1 MMPICYTSRPPF
13 SGSFSDLMSDA
24 ATGGINLRL
33 AYAEPQAKHSP
44 AGTQEPIMR
53 FESFDFAPEILRAVS
68 DCGYQEMTPVQ
79 RQAIPTIRRG
89 LDVLAS
95 AQTGTGKTAAFAL
108 PILQRLVDKP
118 AELQPSNARVLILTP
133 TRELAAQ
140 VASNINDFAKYLDV
154 TVLTLV
160 GGGKQ
165 DVQAKKLKAGAHII
179 VATPGRLLEHLTA
192 CNLSLSGVECLV
204 LDEADRILDM
214 GFSADVQQILQ
225 AVNKERQNLLFS
237 ATFSDGV
244 KKLANVMLDR
254 PQIISVNKQN
264 STADTVTHTVYPV
277 EQKRKRELLSE
288 LIGKQNWPQVL
299 VFAST
304 RESCDELVAELNLD
318 GIKSAVVHGDKAQ
331 GSRRRALREFTEGK
345 LRVLVA
351 TEVAARGL
359 DIPDLQYVVN
369 YDLPFLAEDYVH
381 RIGRTGRAGKSGMA
395 ISFVSREEERTLL
408 EIEALIGQKIRR
420 VMAKGYEVGNRDELI
435 KQLQERRRFGKRP
448 QREDNAA
455 AQAMAEAK
463 LQGQR
468 LKRLAAMKKPRQPK

>member
-1 MMPICYTSRPPF
+1 MPICYTSRPPF

-244 KKLANVMLDR
+244 KKLANVMLDK

-381 RIGRTGRAGKSGMA
+381 RIGRTGRAGMSGMA

>member
-1 MMPICYTSRPPF
+1 MPICYTSRPPF

-244 KKLANVMLDR
+244 KKLANVMLDK

-468 LKRLAAMKKPRQPK
+468 LKRLAVMKKPRQPK

>member
-1 MMPICYTSRPPF
+1 MPICYTSRPPF

-244 KKLANVMLDR
+244 KKLANVMLDK

-420 VMAKGYEVGNRDELI
+420 IMVPGYEVSSRDELI

>member
-1 MMPICYTSRPPF
+1 MPICYTSRPPF

-244 KKLANVMLDR
+244 KKLANVMLDK

>member
-1 MMPICYTSRPPF
+1 MPICYTSRPPF

-244 KKLANVMLDR
+244 KKLANVMLDK
-254 PQIISVNKQN
+254 PQIVSVNKQN

>member
-1 MMPICYTSRPPF
+1 MM
-13 SGSFSDLMSDA
+13 
-24 ATGGINLRL
+24 
-33 AYAEPQAKHSP
+33 K
-44 AGTQEPIMR
+44 

-68 DCGYQEMTPVQ
+68 ECGYQEMTPVQ
-79 RQAIPTIRRG
+79 QQAIPSIRRG
-89 LDVLAS
+89 QDVLAS

-108 PILQRLVDKP
+108 PILQRLLDQP
-118 AELQPSNARVLILTP
+118 AAVQPSNTRVLILTP

-140 VASNINDFAKYLDV
+140 VASNISDFAKYLDIS
-154 TVLTLV
+154 VLTIV

-165 DVQAKKLKAGAHII
+165 DVQARRLKAGAHII

-192 CNLSLSGVECLV
+192 CNLSLSGVETLV

-225 AVNKERQNLLFS
+225 AVNKARQGLLFS

-244 KKLANVMLDR
+244 KKLAKVMLDK
-254 PQIISVNKQN
+254 PQIVSVNKQN
-264 STADTVTHTVYPV
+264 STADTVSHTVYPV

-288 LIGKQNWPQVL
+288 LVGTKNWQQVL

-304 RESCDELVAELNLD
+304 RDSCDKLVAELSLD
-318 GIKSAVVHGDKAQ
+318 GIKAAVVHGEKAQ
-331 GSRRRALREFTEGK
+331 GSRRRALREFMEGK
-345 LRVLVA
+345 VRVLVS

-359 DIPDLQYVVN
+359 DIPSLEYVVN

-420 VMAKGYEVGNRDELI
+420 VMVPGYEVSSRDELI
-435 KQLQERRRFGKRP
+435 KQLQERRRFGKKP
-448 QREDNAA
+448 QRADNAA
-455 AQAMAEAK
+455 AQVMAEAK
-463 LQGQR
+463 LQSQR
-468 LKRLAAMKKPRQPK
+468 ARLRKTARKAK

>member
-1 MMPICYTSRPPF
+1 MPICYTSRPPF

-244 KKLANVMLDR
+244 KKLANVMLDK
-254 PQIISVNKQN
+254 PQVISVNKQN

>member
-1 MMPICYTSRPPF
+1 
-13 SGSFSDLMSDA
+13 
-24 ATGGINLRL
+24 
-33 AYAEPQAKHSP
+33 
-44 AGTQEPIMR
+44 MR

-160 GGGKQ
+160 GGGKP

-244 KKLANVMLDR
+244 KKLANVMLDK